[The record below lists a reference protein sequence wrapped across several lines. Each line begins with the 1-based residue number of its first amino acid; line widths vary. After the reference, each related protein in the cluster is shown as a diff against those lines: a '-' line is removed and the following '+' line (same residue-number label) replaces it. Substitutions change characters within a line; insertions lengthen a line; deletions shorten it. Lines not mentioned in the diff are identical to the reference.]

1 MTTDVIPAAVD
12 VEDLRCQIQDKYT
25 EVAKTPEKGFHF
37 HTGRP
42 LALMLGYPGALISR
56 LPASAVE
63 SFAGTGNPF
72 SIGPLRSG
80 ETVLD
85 IGCGAGFDSV
95 IAAMRVGPA
104 GRVIAVD
111 MTMAMLEK
119 ASASAK
125 QAGVSNMEFREGL
138 AESLPVEDSSV
149 DVVIS
154 NGVINL
160 CPDKMAVMAEVHR
173 VLKPGGRIQ
182 IGDIVVHK
190 EVPQSAKDNIDLWSD

>member
-1 MTTDVIPAAVD
+1 MVTGVKPAAVD
-12 VEDLRCQIQDKYT
+12 VEGLRCQIQDKYT
-25 EVAKTPEKGFHF
+25 EVARTPKMGFHF

-42 LALMLGYPGALISR
+42 LALMLGYAGALIDQ

-72 SIGPLRSG
+72 SMGDVRPG

-85 IGCGAGFDSV
+85 IGCGAGFDS
-95 IAAMRVGPA
+95 ILAALRAGPA

-111 MTMAMLEK
+111 MTPAMLEK
-119 ASASAK
+119 AAASAR
-125 QAGVSNMEFREGL
+125 QAGVSNIEFRGGL
-138 AESLPVEDSSV
+138 AESLPVDDGAV
-149 DVVIS
+149 DLVIS

-173 VLKPGGRIQ
+173 ALKPGGRIQ